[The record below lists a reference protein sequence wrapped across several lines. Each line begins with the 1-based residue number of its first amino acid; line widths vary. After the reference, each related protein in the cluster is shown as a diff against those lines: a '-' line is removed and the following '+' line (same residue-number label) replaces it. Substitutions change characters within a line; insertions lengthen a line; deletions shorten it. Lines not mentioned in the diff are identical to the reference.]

1 MTGIQ
6 NDYRR
11 LPDNEKTAAASLEAV
26 TADPA
31 NLRHVPVRNLTYE
44 VITAALEAD
53 PESLK
58 ILSERGHKE
67 LLPMI
72 FSENPELFGRMPQDV
87 LTHEDYIAV
96 VRECGYNLAHV
107 P

>member
-31 NLRHVPVRNLTYE
+31 NLRHVPVRNWKSHATLTPL
-44 VITAALEAD
+44 A
-53 PESLK
+53 K
-58 ILSERGHKE
+58 
-67 LLPMI
+67 
-72 FSENPELFGRMPQDV
+72 QDCP
-87 LTHEDYIAV
+87 LWLQYD
-96 VRECGYNLAHV
+96 
-107 P
+107 